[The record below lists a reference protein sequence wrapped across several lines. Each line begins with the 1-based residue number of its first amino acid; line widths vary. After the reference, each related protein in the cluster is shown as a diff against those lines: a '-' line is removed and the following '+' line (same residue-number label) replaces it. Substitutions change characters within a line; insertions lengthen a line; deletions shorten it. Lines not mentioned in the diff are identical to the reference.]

1 MTSVKTYLLI
11 NFKTRK
17 PQTWRVALVK
27 WPPSRLS
34 NRSGKYVI
42 ECKETLF
49 LVGYISH
56 WYLALSEER
65 YCCSWNSCR
74 QVCSRIGKQFP
85 RKSLDHIHSFYRNE
99 LFKEVIFVNCEFNAE
114 YTWSWSKSYL
124 FKIICDIFPTS
135 IDKLA
140 LSFEVCSADRRNLKL
155 TKQTN
160 SALNCMDLF

>member
-85 RKSLDHIHSFYRNE
+85 VKVWIISTVSTGMNYLKRSF
-99 LFKEVIFVNCEFNAE
+99 LSTVNLMPSTLGLGANP
-114 YTWSWSKSYL
+114 
-124 FKIICDIFPTS
+124 IC
-135 IDKLA
+135 
-140 LSFEVCSADRRNLKL
+140 LKL
-155 TKQTN
+155 YVISFQHQLTN
-160 SALNCMDLF
+160 WP